1 MGRFDLE
8 LLQQA
13 APFSAPRR
21 MGLEVTS
28 LPVGR
33 CSSFLDIEAPLRRPL
48 RSSFEEPPK
57 EEGEEEEIPQPD
69 PYPEQCK
76 VELRPDEPRAC
87 EQRWVNWCQ
96 DECRAHYG
104 VKPKR
109 LYNGLDRAQC
119 YLHLSLRH
127 GPRRRW
133 PRPTHVPLAERLL
146 STALADSELYTFP
159 KDAEQEEMEE
169 D

>member
-8 LLQQA
+8 LLQQ

-119 YLHLSLRH
+119 YDTCISHCVMGRDAD
-127 GPRRRW
+127 GRV
-133 PRPTHVPLAERLL
+133 RPMCPLQNGY
-146 STALADSELYTFP
+146 SELYTFP